1 MIPVE
6 RKAAPVLRT
15 WVLIGLMAVL
25 ILTKGLFAFW
35 VVGDHGQPTWDYRQ
49 IGDVPGQSAYAV
61 YAVLPHAQHILG
73 AEGE

>member
-1 MIPVE
+1 MIAGAG
-6 RKAAPVLRT
+6 KAATILRT

-25 ILTKGLFAFW
+25 ILAKGLFAFW
-35 VVGDHGQPTWDYRQ
+35 VVGDHGQPSWDYRQ